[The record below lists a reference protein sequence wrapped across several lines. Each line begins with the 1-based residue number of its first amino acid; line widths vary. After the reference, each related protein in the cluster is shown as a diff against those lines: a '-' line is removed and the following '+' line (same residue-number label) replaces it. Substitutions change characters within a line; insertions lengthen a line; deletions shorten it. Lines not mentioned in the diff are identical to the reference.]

1 MVLVTAGVGKLFP
14 RRRQRAVGEGPV
26 VEARD
31 YGVRTLPA
39 GGVSVGELER
49 VLALSEDAIRG
60 AMDAVVGSGAGPALA
75 CEVLFARFAWTVF
88 SPGVL
93 RPFLDRCVTNRYLLV
108 HDPETGE
115 MTVETWSPE
124 QSRAILDAAM
134 PPCRGIPEQA
144 PAVLAAAVQSA
155 CESPVGGEGGGRG
168 GG

>member
-1 MVLVTAGVGKLFP
+1 MHVVNPHLDMGFQQVFHN
-14 RRRQRAVGEGPV
+14 RRVIAPNC
-26 VEARD
+26 
-31 YGVRTLPA
+31 RT
-39 GGVSVGELER
+39 
-49 VLALSEDAIRG
+49 
-60 AMDAVVGSGAGPALA
+60 
-75 CEVLFARFAWTVF
+75 EVLFARFAWTVF

-144 PAVLAAAVQSA
+144 LAVLAAAVQSA
-155 CESPVGGEGGGRG
+155 CESPVGGERG
-168 GG
+168 GEGEGEGEVEDEGKVENEGEDEGEGEDESEDESEGEETQWRGRLRKRPREEE